1 MNDYSLRGCRI
12 LVAED
17 EYLLADDLTSALAE
31 VGAVVVGPA
40 PSLAAALRLIAT
52 EPPLDGAVLDI
63 NLAGEVVY
71 PVADL
76 LIERGVRLVFATGYD
91 ASAIL
96 TRYAGIPRC
105 EKPVSM
111 RKLAQAIG
119 HAISQ

>member
-1 MNDYSLRGCRI
+1 MNEYSLQGCRI

-31 VGAVVVGPA
+31 VGAIIIGPA
-40 PSLAAALRLIAT
+40 PNLSAALRLIDEEA
-52 EPPLDGAVLDI
+52 ELNGAVLDI

-71 PVADL
+71 PVADA

-91 ASAIL
+91 ASAIPP
-96 TRYAGIPRC
+96 RYADIARC